1 MLSMWENLKPVYPTE
16 FNLRFLISLSIYLH
30 FFSFSVCTLV
40 SLDGSGYVTKLS
52 HASSLITAFF
62 LFFTGVDWER
72 DEHSRVTKIKTK
84 QNKIHKV
91 QINELGV
98 LMTTQGANWQNC
110 VHQYHVIIFLFLDLF
125 SRFFKFFCFRFSW
138 KSTKNLNTPF
148 YLQDSLT
155 FPLPT
160 AVVTSN
166 PLTCQVRHSEQIQ
179 TSVKAK
185 DSRRDEGLRY
195 VKTARTKVIL
205 NA

>member
-98 LMTTQGANWQNC
+98 LMTTQGANWHNC

-125 SRFFKFFCFRFSW
+125 SRFFKFFVFAFHGSQLKIWTPRFIY
-138 KSTKNLNTPF
+138 KTHLHF
-148 YLQDSLT
+148 HYR
-155 FPLPT
+155 PL
-160 AVVTSN
+160 
-166 PLTCQVRHSEQIQ
+166 
-179 TSVKAK
+179 
-185 DSRRDEGLRY
+185 
-195 VKTARTKVIL
+195 
-205 NA
+205 